1 MHLKKAIS
9 AVQEKGVDL
18 TTGKRSAS
26 GTFTADK
33 DQVLVTTI
41 PYDKGWRVKID
52 GKKLPQ
58 KAFKDA
64 FLSVPVSAGTHTIQF
79 SYLPEGLIPRHRVIR
94 SMYWWFRCL
103 RNLDSSLDETVKRRQ
118 IKKSFTKKL
127 RVIIKNDSLSIR
139 SDEL

>member
-1 MHLKKAIS
+1 M
-9 AVQEKGVDL
+9 QEKGVDL

-58 KAFKDA
+58 KPLKMPSKRSCQRWNPYY
-64 FLSVPVSAGTHTIQF
+64 SVLLFTRRIDS
-79 SYLPEGLIPRHRVIR
+79 RHRVIR
-94 SMYWWFRCL
+94 SMYWWFRCI
-103 RNLDSSLDETVKRRQ
+103 RNLDSC
-118 IKKSFTKKL
+118 
-127 RVIIKNDSLSIR
+127 
-139 SDEL
+139 

>member
-1 MHLKKAIS
+1 VFGLNTKSFEKAIS

-52 GKKLPQ
+52 GKKVTP

-79 SYLPEGLIPRHRVIR
+79 SYLPEGLIPGIVLFVLCTGGFVAYVTLIPAR
-94 SMYWWFRCL
+94 
-103 RNLDSSLDETVKRRQ
+103 RNR
-118 IKKSFTKKL
+118 KKEDK
-127 RVIIKNDSLSIR
+127 
-139 SDEL
+139 

>member
-1 MHLKKAIS
+1 M
-9 AVQEKGVDL
+9 QEKGVDL

-41 PYDKGWRVKID
+41 PYDKGWRVKND
-52 GKKLPQ
+52 GKKVTP

-79 SYLPEGLIPRHRVIR
+79 SYLPEGLIPGIVLFVLCTGGFVAYVTLIPAR
-94 SMYWWFRCL
+94 
-103 RNLDSSLDETVKRRQ
+103 RNR
-118 IKKSFTKKL
+118 KKEDK
-127 RVIIKNDSLSIR
+127 
-139 SDEL
+139 